1 MPPSIDEWL
10 PNHHMARFVV
20 EICDQLDL
28 NDIYQQYGHTG
39 SKPYD
44 PRMMLALLFFGYATG
59 TFSSRKLEAATYD
72 SVAFRYISG
81 DLHPDHDSIAS
92 FRKRFLPQ
100 IQQCFSEILLIG
112 QQMGLVKMGNV
123 FIDGTKI
130 QANASK
136 HKAMSYAHMDKLE
149 KQLKDEVKKLIA
161 MAEKTDKEEEPE
173 VSIPEEISRREI
185 RLAKIRLA
193 KKVLE
198 ERAERRYQEE
208 KEAHDAKMAD
218 RKRKEEERGRKLGGK
233 KPKPPEP
240 GPRPKDQ
247 YNFTDGDSRVMKTKN
262 GFDQCYNAQASVNE
276 DMVILG
282 EHANNHP
289 NDMQELMPSLNDIPD
304 ELGKVDGVGADAGY
318 CSRGNIEKCEAQG
331 TEPYL
336 PTARQPHNR
345 ALEERLAMGKGPN
358 QIPPREKDE
367 DVLRH
372 MDRKLK
378 SKQGQAIYR
387 LRKMTVEPVFGIIK
401 EVMGFRRF
409 SLRGKAAVNGEWAL
423 VCLAYNLKRFFR
435 LASA

>member
-1 MPPSIDEWL
+1 MPASIDEWL

-28 NDIYQQYGHTG
+28 DEIYQQYGHTG

-44 PRMMLALLFFGYATG
+44 PRLMVALLFFGYATG
-59 TFSSRKLEAATYD
+59 VFSSRKLEAATYD
-72 SVAFRYISG
+72 SVAFRYITG

-100 IQQCFSEILLIG
+100 IQQCFSKILLIG
-112 QQMGLVKMGNV
+112 HQMGLVKMGHV

-136 HKAMSYAHMDKLE
+136 HKAMSYEHMDKVE
-149 KQLKDEVKKLIA
+149 KRLKDEVKKLLA
-161 MAEKTDKEEEPE
+161 MAERTDREEEPE
-173 VSIPEEISRREI
+173 VDIPEEISRRES
-185 RLAKIRLA
+185 RLAKIRHA

-198 ERAERRYQEE
+198 ERAERRFEEE
-208 KEAHDAKMAD
+208 KKAHDAKVTE
-218 RKRKEEERGRKLGGK
+218 RERKEKERGRKLGGN
-233 KPKPPEP
+233 KPKAPEP

-247 YNFTDGDSRVMKTKN
+247 YNFTDGDSRIMKTKN
-262 GFDQCYNAQASVNE
+262 GWDQCFNAQATVNE

-282 EHANNHP
+282 EHANNNP
-289 NDMQELMPSLNDIPD
+289 TDMHELMPALKDVPE
-304 ELGKVDGVGADAGY
+304 ELGKVDGVAADAGY
-318 CSRGNIEKCEAQG
+318 CSLSNIEACEAEG

-345 ALEERLAMGKGPN
+345 ALEERLAMEKEPY
-358 QIPPREKDE
+358 QVPPREKDE
-367 DVLRH
+367 NALRH

-378 SKQGQAIYR
+378 SKQGQEIYR

-409 SLRGKAAVNGEWAL
+409 SLRGKGAVNGEWAL

-435 LASA
+435 LANA